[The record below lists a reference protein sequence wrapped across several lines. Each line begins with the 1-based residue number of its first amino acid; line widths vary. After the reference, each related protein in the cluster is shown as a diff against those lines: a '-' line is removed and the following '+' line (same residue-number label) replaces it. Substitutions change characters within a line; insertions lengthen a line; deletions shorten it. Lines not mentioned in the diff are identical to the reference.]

1 MHFAQNHLHLPKSWN
16 ISIEKVK
23 DISKLAV
30 KIMRF
35 LPPLRHLRL
44 CETLSGTNALWSHEG
59 RWFDGCEGMRLPC
72 SLPIY
77 IPVWSFHHECM
88 FFVIMTCDMEVEVH
102 YHQFIHGGPLVIWK
116 SISWIKSVF
125 VLPEGWQ
132 ISCEITL
139 LDHKTLVVLLC
150 REYRPQSS
158 QPLILTMIPK
168 RWSI

>member
-1 MHFAQNHLHLPKSWN
+1 MKDMDNICAVCVLLRPRSASSDIKFEYILAQNHLHLPKWWN
-16 ISIEKVK
+16 ISIVKVK

-35 LPPLRHLRL
+35 LPPLRHLHL
-44 CETLSGTNALWSHEG
+44 YETLSGTNALWSHEG
-59 RWFDGCEGMRLPC
+59 RWFDGWDGMRLPC

-77 IPVWSFHHECM
+77 IPVWSFPHECM

-132 ISCEITL
+132 ISFEITL
-139 LDHKTLVVLLC
+139 TC
-150 REYRPQSS
+150 
-158 QPLILTMIPK
+158 
-168 RWSI
+168 WS